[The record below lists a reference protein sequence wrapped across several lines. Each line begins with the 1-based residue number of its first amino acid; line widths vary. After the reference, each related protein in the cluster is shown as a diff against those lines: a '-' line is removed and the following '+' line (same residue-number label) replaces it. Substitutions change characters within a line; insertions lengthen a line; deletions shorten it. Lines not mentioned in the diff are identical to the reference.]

1 MRRAL
6 LLSGLLVLA
15 FGLGCLNYTTG
26 GKSEFHRA
34 WAREHGLPEPGN
46 VVYVLGVACTAGGG
60 GLVGFVI
67 GRRRRE

>member
-34 WAREHGLPEPGN
+34 WAREHGLPAD
-46 VVYVLGVACTAGGG
+46 YVKALERVPTRADPPEKPA
-60 GLVGFVI
+60 
-67 GRRRRE
+67 R